1 MENVGDNICDVELNS
16 LQSTKWRQDSLNLSE
31 RQVEIDYSLKYTIF
45 PENRWIKLWD
55 ILIIFFLIVHLFVL
69 PFAMGVSASVL
80 LNFSKHPGW
89 ATWNII
95 VNACFF
101 VDTFLYFLRAYHD
114 KNTGCLV
121 FRLDKIRK
129 NYLKTYFVPNV
140 LSCFPT
146 SIIVALTGED
156 STKLLILL
164 MIFGMLRF
172 LRFSRF
178 TKIVRSSEAILD
190 IQNSFSAC
198 KLRVVN
204 VCVMMVVVAHWFA
217 CAWSFVAY
225 FETQFNFSVEGITT
239 SLNWINNW
247 YQNSYIEGGINP
259 LGDENF
265 MDRYVLSLFWA
276 VQTIT
281 SIGFGNILPV
291 SRAEWWIACVLQLLA
306 GFCWAFFIGAFVSAV
321 DSVSAHE
328 TEHRNRLD
336 QAQRL
341 VEGFCN
347 NKPNVRRHHEIALLK
362 EEADLQMESSLL
374 VDEADV
380 KSRIMRYIHSQR
392 RRGDCTSFSSTS
404 EERYPVLQS
413 LTPELRR
420 SACYCLVKEELDH
433 VAYLSSKYLTPH
445 QQGLIAEQCLFLEF
459 AAGDT
464 FRSERNTSPGEGI
477 FVFESGCAMIALH
490 RKGKGPRT
498 FVVAPSFV
506 HLI

>member
-1 MENVGDNICDVELNS
+1 
-16 LQSTKWRQDSLNLSE
+16 
-31 RQVEIDYSLKYTIF
+31 
-45 PENRWIKLWD
+45 
-55 ILIIFFLIVHLFVL
+55 
-69 PFAMGVSASVL
+69 
-80 LNFSKHPGW
+80 
-89 ATWNII
+89 
-95 VNACFF
+95 
-101 VDTFLYFLRAYHD
+101 
-114 KNTGCLV
+114 
-121 FRLDKIRK
+121 
-129 NYLKTYFVPNV
+129 
-140 LSCFPT
+140 
-146 SIIVALTGED
+146 
-156 STKLLILL
+156 
-164 MIFGMLRF
+164 
-172 LRFSRF
+172 
-178 TKIVRSSEAILD
+178 
-190 IQNSFSAC
+190 
-198 KLRVVN
+198 
-204 VCVMMVVVAHWFA
+204 MMVVVAHWFA

-225 FETQFNFSVEGITT
+225 FETQFDFSVEGITT

-291 SRAEWWIACVLQLLA
+291 TRAEWWIACVLQLLA
-306 GFCWAFFIGAFVSAV
+306 GFCWAFLIGAVVSAV

-490 RKGKGPRT
+490 RKGKSPRT
-498 FVVAPSFV
+498 FVVAPGMNVQIQDFI
-506 HLI
+506 LIDSANDIKPSLIFYFMTFSKVIFIPRKAILDVLTTEHPAWKEVGRWRYLRTMLVLKRDPLSSITP